1 MYKKYRYNSTDIHVY
16 EGKATDLRLLQH
28 EKLNPLSY
36 LRYGNDKPK
45 AVINCSYFS
54 SKFVLGRNQGDLKN
68 DTHDQDGFYDLV
80 FLNDG
85 TYRIGSFKSWDYS
98 DKSKVNAGF
107 SVATILILDSMS
119 VNQYSNAICQASKL
133 SLRNP
138 QTAVGVLA
146 NGNVLLIVADGRTAQ
161 NVGLTGYELRTFI
174 KNNYPTIELLCQLDG
189 GGSTEMI
196 VNGKIVNIPSDGK
209 ERNMFNGLAFISSD
223 KTSDKVDDTLDDNS
237 TEVEPLMCPF
247 RRMHVTQYDNGNYS
261 HQGSDAWD
269 ITSGTAGIK
278 DPYFAPCDLVC
289 KAIDLTYAFTW
300 WQSVNKVKFAD
311 GTVDYVTMMF
321 GHDENINATVGMT
334 IKKGTQV
341 GNMGAGGTATGT
353 HCHIEVA
360 KGQYKGKWYKN
371 DKGVYCLYNSIKFY
385 DAFYMDNVQLI
396 NVECD
401 KFKYLETENLK
412 DVVNELKSQ
421 ITELQ
426 SEISVLKK
434 NNADLETLINTQAD
448 ALSVKENAIN
458 NLKSKLLEI
467 KNLCE
472 V

>member
-1 MYKKYRYNSTDIHVY
+1 MYQKFRYADTDIHIYEGKSTDI
-16 EGKATDLRLLQH
+16 RLLQH

-36 LRYGNDKPK
+36 LRYGNDKPSC
-45 AVINCSYFS
+45 VINCSYFS
-54 SKFVLGRNQGDLKN
+54 NSFVLGRNQGDLRN

-107 SVATILILDSMS
+107 SVATILILDSMN
-119 VNQYSNAICQASKL
+119 VNQYSEAICQASKL

-138 QTAVGVLA
+138 QTAIGVLA

-174 KNNYPTIELLCQLDG
+174 KNKYPTIELLCQLDG

-196 VNGKIVNIPSDGK
+196 VDGKIVNIPSDGK
-209 ERNMFNGLAFISSD
+209 ERNMFNGLALIGE
-223 KTSDKVDDTLDDNS
+223 LD
-237 TEVEPLMCPF
+237 EEEPIEEPIEIEPLMCPF
-247 RRMHVTQYDNGNYS
+247 KRMHVTQYDNGNYS

-278 DPYFAPCDLVC
+278 DPYFAPCDLIC
-289 KAIDLTYAFTW
+289 KAIDLNYAFTW

-311 GTVDYVTMMF
+311 GTVDYVTLMF
-321 GHDENINATVGMT
+321 GHDENINAKVGMT

-341 GNMGAGGTATGT
+341 GNMGVGGNATGV

-385 DAFYMDNVQLI
+385 DAFYMDGVQLI

-401 KFKYLETENLK
+401 EFKYLETENLK
-412 DVVNELKSQ
+412 EVVNELKSK
-421 ITELQ
+421 ITELT
-426 SEISVLKK
+426 SEIDALKK
-434 NNADLETLINTQAD
+434 NNADLETLINTQAET
-448 ALSVKENAIN
+448 LSVKESTINALKNKLSEIN
-458 NLKSKLLEI
+458 KLSEDG
-467 KNLCE
+467 

>member
-1 MYKKYRYNSTDIHVY
+1 MYQKFRYADTDIHIY
-16 EGKATDLRLLQH
+16 DGKASDIRLLQH

-54 SKFVLGRNQGDLKN
+54 SKFVLGRNQGDLRN

-138 QTAVGVLA
+138 QTAIGVLA
-146 NGNVLLIVADGRTAQ
+146 NGNVLLIVADGRTTQ
-161 NVGLTGYELRTFI
+161 NVGLTGYELRTFV

-196 VNGKIVNIPSDGK
+196 VDGKIVNIPSDGK
-209 ERNMFNGLAFISSD
+209 ERNMFNGLAIISD
-223 KTSDKVDDTLDDNS
+223 KTSDNLDDKPD
-237 TEVEPLMCPF
+237 EKPIEIEPLMCPF
-247 RRMHVTQYDNGNYS
+247 KRMHVTQYDNGNYS

-278 DPYFAPCDLVC
+278 DPYYAPCDLIC
-289 KAIDLTYAFTW
+289 KAIDLNYAFTW

-311 GTVDYVTMMF
+311 GTVDYVTLMF

-341 GNMGAGGTATGT
+341 GNMGAGGAAKGI
-353 HCHIEVA
+353 HVHLEVA

-385 DAFYMDNVQLI
+385 DAFFMDGVQLI
-396 NVECD
+396 NVDCD

-412 DVVNELKSQ
+412 DVVNELNSK
-421 ITELQ
+421 ITELL

-434 NNADLETLINTQAD
+434 NNVDLENLINTQAETI
-448 ALSVKENAIN
+448 SVKESTIT

-467 KNLCE
+467 KNICE